1 MKKPLLN
8 LPNRGRSTLKYPRHM
23 SLYVDIPVQSVIK
36 EIAAE
41 YDCKPHDVVIAAL
54 DMLFK
59 KAGRPSVKELTGV
72 AELRAPSGSEPNGD
86 HTPHNPQSK
95 TADQFAD

>member
-1 MKKPLLN
+1 
-8 LPNRGRSTLKYPRHM
+8 M